1 MNHLYYGDNSE
12 ILKKYIT
19 DETAELCYIDPPFN
33 SKRTYN
39 QIYNNIGREDK
50 AQAQAF
56 VDTWTWDDRAN
67 EGFDAIIQN
76 SDKLMTT
83 QMIEL
88 MIGLSKV
95 LGRGSLLAYL
105 VSMTQRIAQIWR
117 VLKPTGSLYL
127 HCDPTCSHYLKL
139 LLDAIFAPRGGEM
152 RNEIVWAYSRMAAKG
167 QKQLSRCHDIIFWY
181 SKGNR
186 WIFNV
191 DEIRL
196 PYSEKSKAR
205 EGYKKTN
212 LGGGSPKS
220 EICELNE
227 LGKFPEDWIQ
237 IPFIRGREY
246 LGYPT
251 QKPEALLERII
262 NASSNEGDLVLDAYC
277 GCGTSAS
284 VAQRLNRTWIGID
297 ITYQSIGLILRRLE
311 QSFGAEIFNKIVV
324 NGIPK
329 DIESARAL
337 AHKKDD
343 RLRKEFEKWAI
354 LTYSDNRAMINEKKG
369 ADRGIDGIAFV
380 QESGEDFRQIIFSVK
395 SGKNVG
401 VTAIR
406 ELGHVVQ
413 RENAVMG
420 ILITLEP
427 PGKVMIQEAKEMG
440 MYHHPLINQAFQ
452 KLQIVSIEEILHGKR
467 LAVPLVIEVL
477 KRSKALNIDKNL
489 SFEWSTA

>member
-1 MNHLYYGDNSE
+1 MNHLYYGDNSD
-12 ILKKYIT
+12 ILKKYIA
-19 DETAELCYIDPPFN
+19 DETVELCYIDPPFN

-39 QIYNNIGREDK
+39 RIYNNIGREDK
-50 AQAQAF
+50 AQAF
-56 VDTWTWDDRAN
+56 TDIWRWDDRAD
-67 EGFDAIIQN
+67 EGFEAIVRD
-76 SDKLMTT
+76 SDKLMTK
-83 QMIEL
+83 QIIEL

-105 VSMTQRIAQIWR
+105 VSMTQRIAQIRR

-127 HCDPTCSHYLKL
+127 HCDPTSSHYLKL
-139 LLDAIFAPRGGEM
+139 VLDAIFAPQGGEM
-152 RNEIVWAYSRMAAKG
+152 RNEIVWTYSRMAAKG

-181 SKGNR
+181 SKGNS
-186 WIFNV
+186 WIFNT
-191 DEIRL
+191 DDIRL

-212 LGGGSPKS
+212 LGGGSPKN
-220 EICELNE
+220 EICKLNA

-262 NASSNEGDLVLDAYC
+262 KASSNKGDLVLDAYC
-277 GCGTSAS
+277 GCGTTLA
-284 VAQRLNRTWIGID
+284 VAQRLKRQWIGID
-297 ITYQSIGLILRRLE
+297 ITYQSIGLILRRLD
-311 QSFGAEIFNKIVV
+311 QSFGADVLNKIVI

-329 DIESARAL
+329 DIESARTL
-337 AHKKDD
+337 ARKKDD
-343 RLRKEFEKWAI
+343 RLKKEFEKWAV

-395 SGKNVG
+395 PGKNVG
-401 VTAIR
+401 VAAVR

-427 PGKVMIQEAKEMG
+427 PGKVMIQEAKEAG

-452 KLQIVSIEEILHGKR
+452 KLQIVSIEEILQGKR
-467 LAVPLVIEVL
+467 MAVPLVIEVL
-477 KRSKALNIDKNL
+477 KRSKAQFTDKNL
-489 SFEWSTA
+489 SLGW